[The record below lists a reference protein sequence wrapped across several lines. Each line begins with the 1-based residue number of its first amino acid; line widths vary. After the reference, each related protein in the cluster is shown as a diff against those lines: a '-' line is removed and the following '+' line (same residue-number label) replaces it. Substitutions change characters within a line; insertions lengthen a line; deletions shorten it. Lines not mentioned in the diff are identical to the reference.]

1 LTKIRDLLDLLGR
14 DALVRLADLRALQP
28 SPYNDE
34 RRGRIA
40 RSYRGDINEFL
51 GDLRRMDLV
60 TLLQGEWEIQ
70 GRFYY
75 LPSVAQRTHEELL
88 AIAIE
93 VMHDRPSSEL
103 REGEEQEAALE
114 ADAID
119 AVEPASD
126 PEDAAQPRDPVAV
139 LGIGVGWS
147 RPRKVSR
154 VLAALGMRPG
164 ERLRTPRFQA
174 AMRELA
180 ELGIVVELDDGT
192 PLGPGDDSPGIA
204 ARVRLRRREAGEVWP
219 PATPSPARAPV
230 VLVQGATA
238 PSRPPTPVSE
248 WELALMRLQFLT
260 CVHDVDRR
268 FRPDWPSAFV
278 AAATKGLDLEPE
290 HLRMLPLVAA
300 SVSYGTHDPVR
311 VIAQLAPR
319 LDVAAWSFL
328 LSEFRRL
335 NGTMPD
341 LAEEIARMAERA
353 AGLEP
358 GSPGTP
364 EQSGG
369 AAEPTAAADTS
380 PVASTEAAGRSLGKL
395 DDIFD

>member
-1 LTKIRDLLDLLGR
+1 MTKIRDLLDLLGR

-40 RSYRGDINEFL
+40 RSYRGEIKEFL

-60 TLLQGEWEIQ
+60 TLLQDEWEIE

-88 AIAIE
+88 QIAIA
-93 VMHDRPSSEL
+93 VMQGRHSSEL
-103 REGEEQEAALE
+103 REAEEDEAGLE
-114 ADAID
+114 DD
-119 AVEPASD
+119 GVEPATEPQEQD
-126 PEDAAQPRDPVAV
+126 TAKDPVTA

-174 AMRELA
+174 AMRALA
-180 ELGIVVELDDGT
+180 EIGIVVELDDGT

-204 ARVRLRRREAGEVWP
+204 ARVRLRRRETGEVWP
-219 PATPSPARAPV
+219 PVSPIPAHAPV
-230 VLVQGATA
+230 ILLQGSAA
-238 PSRPPTPVSE
+238 PSRQPSPVSD

-268 FRPDWPSAFV
+268 FRPDWPGAFV
-278 AAATKGLDLEPE
+278 SAATKGLDLEPE
-290 HLRMLPLVAA
+290 HLRMIPLVAA

-319 LDVAAWSFL
+319 LDGVAWAFL

-335 NGTMPD
+335 NGGMPD

-353 AGLEP
+353 AGVE
-358 GSPGTP
+358 PGTP
-364 EQSGG
+364 GPSEPPIA
-369 AAEPTAAADTS
+369 AAEPMAAADPSSVVT
-380 PVASTEAAGRSLGKL
+380 AEAPGRSLGKL